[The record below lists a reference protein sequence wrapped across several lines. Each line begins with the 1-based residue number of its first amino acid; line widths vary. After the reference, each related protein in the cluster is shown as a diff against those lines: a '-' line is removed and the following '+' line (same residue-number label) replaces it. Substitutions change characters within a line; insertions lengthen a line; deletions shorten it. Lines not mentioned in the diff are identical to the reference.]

1 MSTAGRR
8 STRCAGTGR
17 AMGERG
23 DIILEGLARTVG
35 GLLLLALVAF
45 EVGAVVVN
53 TIQLDDA
60 ARRAARQAAT
70 ALEARGSVS
79 AAEVAAD
86 DVAAE
91 LDRTHLAEVTV
102 DQAEVAVTLTRPAPV
117 VIAGRLGP
125 VAELTVASATASAPV
140 TPRDRARLDSP

>member
-1 MSTAGRR
+1 MA
-8 STRCAGTGR
+8 
-17 AMGERG
+17 ERG

-53 TIQLDDA
+53 SVQLDDA
-60 ARRAARQAAT
+60 ARRAAQEAAG
-70 ALEARGSVS
+70 ALEARGTLA

-91 LDRTHLAEVTV
+91 LDGCHVAEV
-102 DQAEVAVTLTRPAPV
+102 ALEEGGVAVTLTRPAPLLV
-117 VIAGRLGP
+117 AGRIGP
-125 VAELTVASATASAPV
+125 IAERTVGSATARAPS
-140 TPRDRARLDSP
+140 DL